1 MLVCCLEM
9 GVDVMTYRARIGK
22 FRPGCKKKHAEKLR
36 FGGTF
41 GIFGTFPSGVM
52 RLSVIVLLLLVA
64 AGDVEQN
71 PGPVNNTE
79 KIEKLQKAVD
89 SLLSNTNRYQ
99 EENSKKLDAINSGI
113 ASIGCRVSKLEE
125 RVDAIERSQEGLSAA
140 SLAHAIPE
148 QNVVNVQRQVVALG
162 DLVDDM
168 NSRMR
173 RNNLVFRG
181 ISEKENET
189 WNDTEAIVAHF
200 VRENLG
206 INMGT
211 VERAHRLGMKRADF
225 NRPVMVKFLDFKNK
239 QEVLRNAF
247 KLKNLSSEI
256 RLCED
261 FSPRVRF
268 ARKKLWEF
276 ARQFREQDIKYK
288 ISFNKLL
295 VNNSAYVYD
304 DHSDSV
310 KQLGDS
316 QRQHSP
322 RQ

>member
-1 MLVCCLEM
+1 M
-9 GVDVMTYRARIGK
+9 GVDVMTYRTRIGI
-22 FRPGCKKKHAEKLR
+22 FRPGCKRKHTEKLR
-36 FGGTF
+36 FGGVF
-41 GIFGTFPSGVM
+41 GIFPSGVM
-52 RLSVIVLLLLVA
+52 KLSVIVLLLLIT

-99 EENSKKLDAINSGI
+99 EENSKKLDAINAGI
-113 ASIGCRVSKLEE
+113 ASIGSRVSKLEE
-125 RVDAIERSQEGLSAA
+125 RVDAIERSQEGLSATG
-140 SLAHAIPE
+140 SQAIPK
-148 QNVVNVQRQVVALG
+148 QNIVSVQRQVVALG

-168 NSRMR
+168 NGRMR
-173 RNNLVFRG
+173 RNNLIFRG

-189 WNDTEAIVAHF
+189 WSDTEAIVADF
-200 VRENLG
+200 VKENLG
-206 INMGT
+206 IGLGT
-211 VERAHRLGMKRADF
+211 VERTHRLGAKRANF
-225 NRPVMVKFLDFKNK
+225 NRPIMVKFLDFKNK

-247 KLKNLSSEI
+247 KLKNLSPEI

-261 FSPRVRF
+261 FSPKVRF
-268 ARKKLWEF
+268 ARNKLWEF

-295 VNNSAYVYD
+295 VNNSAYIYD